1 MTGQD
6 PPPGPDHPG
15 HRDHDADRPTTPA
28 TPLGSGE
35 RADGTAHPDH
45 HAPLPH
51 LTPGTRIGP
60 YRLQQRLGEG
70 GMGVVWLAEQQEPI
84 HRRVAL
90 KIIKQGMDTRQVVAR
105 FAAERQ
111 VLARLDHVNVARVYD
126 AGATAQGRPYFVM
139 EYVAGLPITAYCD
152 QHRLGIRARIEL
164 FLQVCE
170 GVQHAHRNAIIHR
183 DLTPHN
189 VLVTVQDGRAIP
201 KIIDFGVARATDR
214 QLTEQTLFT
223 ELGQVIGTPEYMSP
237 EQAEM
242 SALDIDTRADV
253 YALGVL
259 LYELLTGWLP
269 FDFHELRRAG
279 LDEVRRRIRED
290 DPPLP
295 SARLFTLG
303 DRETTLLARTHATT
317 VHKLMSSLRGDLDWI
332 TMKAL
337 EKDRTRRY
345 GTPTELADDLRR
357 HLRDEPVLASPPSAI
372 YRARKFVRRHTVGV
386 AFAAVTATLVL
397 ALAATMTVQAGRI
410 AAERDRAN
418 LEADRANLE
427 ARRAG
432 AQAEAARQVSEFL
445 VTLFGG
451 VDPAESRG
459 REVTAREIL
468 DAGARRV
475 RNDLADQPA
484 TQAPLMRTMGRVYTE
499 LSLFQQAE
507 PLVRESVA
515 VAEALAGDDPAAGRL
530 ELAAGLH
537 ELAKLCTWTDRGPEA
552 EQHARRS
559 LAIHEA
565 ELGPVSAETGQS
577 LNALGIALQ
586 MQDRLDEAAAVH
598 EQAVRVREQVF
609 GPQSEEAAASI
620 HNLASVHF
628 FRGDLDRAAE
638 LYRRSADIEL
648 SRRGRDN
655 HGYATSLHTLAMVRQ
670 DQGRFQEALELQQEA
685 LAIRERVLGADHHHV
700 ALSLAVLCD
709 LWRELGEPEKGI
721 EAGERAVAIGEARLG
736 VAHPEVE
743 WMRGILSQAL
753 LAAGRTADAI
763 ALHARS
769 ARELRDAGRPDAA
782 DLHRARADSLAR

>member
-1 MTGQD
+1 MA
-6 PPPGPDHPG
+6 G
-15 HRDHDADRPTTPA
+15 HDRPHDHDRDRPDPDRPTTPLDGEGA
-28 TPLGSGE
+28 RHHGGPAGARGQIPL
-35 RADGTAHPDH
+35 T
-45 HAPLPH
+45 H
-51 LTPGTRIGP
+51 LAAGARVGP

-70 GMGVVWLAEQQEPI
+70 GMGVVWLAEQTEPI
-84 HRRVAL
+84 RRRVAL

-105 FAAERQ
+105 FAVERQ
-111 VLARLDHVNVARVYD
+111 VLARLDHGNIARVYD
-126 AGATAQGRPYFVM
+126 AGATERGRPYFVM
-139 EYVAGLPITAYCD
+139 EYVAGLPITTYCD
-152 QHRLGIRARIEL
+152 QHRLGIRERLEL

-183 DLTPHN
+183 DLKPHN

-269 FDFHELRRAG
+269 FDFRELRRAG
-279 LDEVRRRIRED
+279 LDELRRRIRED

-295 SARLFTLG
+295 SARLSTLG
-303 DRETTLLARTHATT
+303 DQETTLVARAQATT

-345 GTPTELADDLRR
+345 GTPSELADDLRR
-357 HLRDEPVLASPPSAI
+357 HLRDEPVLASPPSAV

-386 AFAAVTATLVL
+386 AFAAVTAALVL
-397 ALAATMTVQAGRI
+397 AFAGTMTIQAGRI

-418 LEADRANLE
+418 LEA
-427 ARRAG
+427 RRAS

-468 DAGARRV
+468 DAGALRV

-530 ELAAGLH
+530 ELAAGLY
-537 ELAKLCTWTDRGPEA
+537 ELAKLCTWTDRGAEA

-628 FRGDLDRAAE
+628 FRDDLDRAAE

-648 SRRGRDN
+648 SLGGRDN

-670 DQGRFQEALELQQEA
+670 GQGRFAEALELQQEA

-709 LWRELGEPEKGI
+709 LWRELGEPERGI
-721 EAGERAVAIGEARLG
+721 DAGERAVAIGEARLG
-736 VAHPEVE
+736 VGHPEVG
-743 WMRGILSQAL
+743 WMRGILEEAT
-753 LAAGRTADAI
+753 AAVAVGR
-763 ALHARS
+763 
-769 ARELRDAGRPDAA
+769 
-782 DLHRARADSLAR
+782 

>member
-1 MTGQD
+1 MTGEDRRHDGGRDQHGGRH
-6 PPPGPDHPG
+6 PHGGHPG
-15 HRDHDADRPTTPA
+15 AEQPTTPG
-28 TPLGSGE
+28 TPPGAPGS
-35 RADGTAHPDH
+35 APDPASGD
-45 HAPLPH
+45 APLAH
-51 LTPGTRIGP
+51 LVAGMHIGP
-60 YRLQQRLGEG
+60 YRLQRRLGEG
-70 GMGVVWLAEQQEPI
+70 GMGVVWLAEQTRPLR
-84 HRRVAL
+84 RRVAL

-105 FAAERQ
+105 FATERQ
-111 VLARLDHVNVARVYD
+111 VLARLDHVNIARVYD
-126 AGATAQGRPYFVM
+126 AGVTERGRPYFVM
-139 EYVAGLPITAYCD
+139 EYVAGLPITTYCD
-152 QHRLGIRARIEL
+152 QHRLGIRERLAL

-183 DLTPHN
+183 DLKPHN
-189 VLVTVQDGRAIP
+189 VLVTVQDGHAIP
-201 KIIDFGVARATDR
+201 KIIDFGVARATDG
-214 QLTEQTLFT
+214 QLTERTLFT

-259 LYELLTGWLP
+259 LYELLTGQLP
-269 FDFHELRRAG
+269 FDFQELRRAG

-295 SARLFTLG
+295 SARVSTPG
-303 DRETTLLARTHATT
+303 DRKTSVVARAHATT
-317 VHKLMSSLRGDLDWI
+317 APRLAGDLRGDLDWI

-345 GTPTELADDLRR
+345 GTPTELAEDLRR
-357 HLRDEPVLASPPSAI
+357 HLRDEPVLASPPSVA
-372 YRARKFVRRHTVGV
+372 YRARKFVRRHTLGV
-386 AFAAVTATLVL
+386 AFAAVTAALVL
-397 ALAATMTVQAGRI
+397 TLAGTMTVQAGRV
-410 AAERDRAN
+410 AAER
-418 LEADRANLE
+418 DRANLE

-451 VDPAESRG
+451 VDPAEARG

-468 DAGARRV
+468 DAGVRRV
-475 RNDLADQPA
+475 RADLADQPA

-499 LSLFQQAE
+499 LSLFAQAE

-515 VAEALAGDDPAAGRL
+515 VAEALTGDDPAAGRR
-530 ELAAGLH
+530 ELAASLY
-537 ELAKLCTWTDRGPEA
+537 ELAKLCTWTDRGAEA

-559 LAIHEA
+559 LAIREA
-565 ELGPVSAETGQS
+565 ELGSQNAAVGQS

-586 MQDRLDEAAAVH
+586 MQDRLDEAATVHARAV
-598 EQAVRVREQVF
+598 AVREAVF

-628 FRGDLDRAAE
+628 FGGDLERAAD
-638 LYRRSADIEL
+638 LYGRSAEIEL
-648 SRRGRDN
+648 ARRGHEN

-670 DQGRFQEALELQQEA
+670 EQGRPREALELAQKA

-709 LWRELGEPEKGI
+709 LWRELGEPEQGLA
-721 EAGERAVAIGEARLG
+721 AGRRAVRIGAARLG
-736 VAHPEVE
+736 DGHPEVA
-743 WMRGILSQAL
+743 WMRGILEE
-753 LAAGRTADAI
+753 
-763 ALHARS
+763 
-769 ARELRDAGRPDAA
+769 AREAA
-782 DLHRARADSLAR
+782 SSSDR